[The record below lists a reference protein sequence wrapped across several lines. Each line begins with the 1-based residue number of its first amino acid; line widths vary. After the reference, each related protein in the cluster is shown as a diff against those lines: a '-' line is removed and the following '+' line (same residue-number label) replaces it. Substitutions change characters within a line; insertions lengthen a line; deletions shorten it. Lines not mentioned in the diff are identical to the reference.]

1 MHKERRIADPTAA
14 EETIGGDSP
23 LCPAYVQDL
32 MSKLML
38 KGGDIWDVKKLLKQM
53 ESDNPYF
60 QWAMKTNAQGAPE
73 VIAWAT
79 IEMRRDLLRFHD
91 SLFIDMRKTVTN
103 NLGWNYFGP
112 TVKDGDMKV
121 RVVAE
126 CLCCV
131 EDQDMYAWV
140 LRKLEC
146 FEPDYS
152 LKQTRFIFAD
162 NLVTEELLHM
172 LGINQTCQL
181 RADSHHCLHED
192 WPKLFGDRLW

>member
-1 MHKERRIADPTAA
+1 
-14 EETIGGDSP
+14 
-23 LCPAYVQDL
+23 
-32 MSKLML
+32 
-38 KGGDIWDVKKLLKQM
+38 M
-53 ESDNPYF
+53 ESDNPHF
-60 QWAMKTNAQGAPE
+60 QWAMMTNAQGAPE
-73 VIAWAT
+73 AIAWAM